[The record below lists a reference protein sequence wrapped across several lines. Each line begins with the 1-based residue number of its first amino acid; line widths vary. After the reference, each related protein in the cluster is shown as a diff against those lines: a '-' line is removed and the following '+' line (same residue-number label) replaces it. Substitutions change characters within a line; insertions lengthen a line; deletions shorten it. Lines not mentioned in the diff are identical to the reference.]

1 MSVLSVVYTNGN
13 CMIKVRATSS
23 IKSTVRNA
31 PTLRAYVTSTNTLI
45 GTLSGDVD
53 GSYIGDL
60 SWATNPQMITVT
72 SSLGGSANLAV
83 IVGRDPHP

>member
-1 MSVLSVVYTNGN
+1 ML
-13 CMIKVRATSS
+13 KVRAASS

-53 GSYIGDL
+53 GSYIGSF

-72 SSLGGSANLAV
+72 STMGGSGNLPV
-83 IVGRDPHP
+83 IVGRDPNPN

>member
-1 MSVLSVVYTNGN
+1 ML
-13 CMIKVRATSS
+13 KVRAASS

-31 PTLRAYVTSTNTLI
+31 PTLRAYVTSSNTLI
-45 GTLSGDVD
+45 GTLIGDVD

-60 SWATNPQMITVT
+60 SWPTNPQMITVR
-72 SSLGGSANLAV
+72 SSMGGSGDLPV

>member
-1 MSVLSVVYTNGN
+1 LL
-13 CMIKVRATSS
+13 KVRAASS

-31 PTLRAYVTSTNTLI
+31 PTLRAYVTSSNTLI

-60 SWATNPQMITVT
+60 SWATNPQIITVR
-72 SSLGGSANLAV
+72 SSMGGSGDLPV